1 MSTTS
6 VEPDATTSHAPSHI
20 TSRRTV
26 LRAAAWTAPAVSVA
40 VAVPAYA
47 AASGPV
53 ACADATYE
61 IRWASHYNAQ
71 SRTAVAGLVSA
82 AGAGTVGREPLTMVV
97 SSQFFGSTVA
107 GSTGGYSNL
116 ALSPGNVGGTGR
128 KGLTIMQRATV
139 DEFAAP
145 RSNHRQEIT
154 LTFSRPV
161 RNLAFKLSDID
172 ANAEPS
178 RWEWY
183 RDGKQ
188 WKQREIKRG
197 QYQDRVWLSGNPSG
211 ARASVV
217 AGSGTSADPWRSTS
231 TDVDQDPVSGTN
243 GNVTVSYA
251 GKPASPVYKL
261 TYWNDQEGEL
271 TAQALQGIFLTDL
284 SFTAS
289 SCA

>member
-1 MSTTS
+1 MTVTS
-6 VEPDATTSHAPSHI
+6 SRPATPDSYVP
-20 TSRRTV
+20 SRRTV
-26 LRAAAWTAPAVSVA
+26 LRAAAWTAPAVSVV

-53 ACADATYE
+53 ACADANYE
-61 IRWASHYNAQ
+61 IRWASHFNVQ
-71 SRTAVAGLVSA
+71 SKTAVAGLVSA
-82 AGAGTVGREPLTMVV
+82 AGSGAVGSAPLTMVV
-97 SSQFFGSTVA
+97 SSQFFGSMVA

-128 KGLTIMQRATV
+128 KGLTLMQRATV
-139 DEFAAP
+139 GEFSTP

-161 RNLAFKLSDID
+161 RNLSFKLSDID
-172 ANAEPS
+172 AKTEES
-178 RWEWY
+178 RWERY
-183 RDGKQ
+183 RVGRE
-188 WKQREIKRG
+188 WRWREIKRG
-197 QYQDRVWLSGNPSG
+197 QYQDRVWLSGNPAG
-211 ARASVV
+211 AKPGTVTGA
-217 AGSGTSADPWRSTS
+217 GTSTDPWRSTS
-231 TDVDQDPVSGTN
+231 TNVELDPVSGTN

-251 GKPASPVYKL
+251 GRPAAQSYKL

-284 SFTAS
+284 TFTAS

>member
-1 MSTTS
+1 M
-6 VEPDATTSHAPSHI
+6 
-20 TSRRTV
+20 

-53 ACADATYE
+53 ACADANYKIE
-61 IRWASHYNAQ
+61 WASHYDARNR
-71 SRTAVAGLVSA
+71 SAVARVVSA
-82 AGAGTVGREPLTMVV
+82 AGTGTLGSEPLTMTV
-97 SSQFFGSTVA
+97 SSLFYGSVEA

-139 DEFAAP
+139 DEFSTP

-154 LTFSRPV
+154 LIFSRPV
-161 RNLAFKLSDID
+161 SNLKFTLSDID

-183 RDGKQ
+183 RDRGQ

-197 QYQDRVWLSGNPSG
+197 QYQDRVWLSGNPAG
-211 ARASVV
+211 AKAGMVT
-217 AGSGTSADPWRSTS
+217 GSGTSADPWRSTS
-231 TDVDQDPVSGTN
+231 TDVEHDPVTGGN

-251 GKPASPVYKL
+251 GRPASMAYVL
-261 TYWNDQEGEL
+261 TYWNDQPGEL
-271 TAQALQGIFLTDL
+271 TAQGLQGIFLTDL
-284 SFTAS
+284 TFTAS